1 MESEDWVAGGYN
13 YLGYQVFTKIVEKHS
28 FGTIEARAI
37 VLKDALEERGY
48 SCWAMD
54 ERDIDGKMVYYL
66 EIHDTKAE
74 EVPKGTMLDFPWLDQ
89 LYFRE
94 DDKVLQV
101 EMDYTIDDY
110 IRELIIDLNKIGLFT
125 YVSCSG
131 LVEDHISD
139 FPYGGACEPYII
151 FDDCV
156 KRPII
161 DELISGTDWVL
172 EERHFDTFDDV
183 MIYVEGVND
192 KEVLVAW
199 DALKESLV
207 KLNYGEKESGQV

>member
-1 MESEDWVAGGYN
+1 VGGYN
-13 YLGYQVFTKIVEKHS
+13 YLGQQVFTKTIEKHS
-28 FGTIEARAI
+28 FDTIEARAI
-37 VLKDALEERGY
+37 VLKDALDERGY
-48 SCWAMD
+48 NCWAVD
-54 ERDIDGKMVYYL
+54 EREIDGKMIYYL
-66 EIHDTKAE
+66 EIYDTKAE
-74 EVPKGTMLDFPWLDQ
+74 EVSKGTMEDFPWLDQ

-94 DDKVLQV
+94 DDKVFQV

-139 FPYGGACEPYII
+139 FPYDGPCGPYII

-161 DELISGTDWVL
+161 DELVSGTDWIV

-183 MIYVEGVND
+183 MIYVEGTND
-192 KEVLVAW
+192 KEILIAW
-199 DALKESLV
+199 DDLKEGLV
-207 KLNYGEKESGQV
+207 KLNYGENMDG